1 MFMKASSSSN
11 LNQKK
16 TAKGARETFDL
27 KELQAAMLVPM
38 QAFAAL
44 LASVWA
50 LLLPIWI
57 GRTLDD

>member
-1 MFMKASSSSN
+1 VFMKASSSSN

-44 LASVWA
+44 LGPRLGA
-50 LLLPIWI
+50 LAAD
-57 GRTLDD
+57 LDRAYS